1 MARFPHP
8 KEAVC
13 GECRERLA
21 QQWAPVDWHPHPW
34 TQPAGLARPACRGLS
49 RTSRARDLVD
59 VAVLSNCER
68 IGIKPMAVASS
79 AAARTAVAHGLFL
92 DVSQSIG
99 RKPWRD
105 GRVQTLTTASR
116 IFSFEDDAVVLDE
129 ELYGSYGRHVDVDAA
144 KGRGVTRVDLK
155 RFLGNTLAVQPISTI
170 LHCMVAAIGRGIPG
184 LWSMSQNEVDEE
196 VE

>member
-1 MARFPHP
+1 MASAR
-8 KEAVC
+8 
-13 GECRERLA
+13 CRERLA
-21 QQWAPVDWHPHPW
+21 QQWAPVEWHPRPW

-59 VAVLSNCER
+59 VAVFSKCER
-68 IGIKPMAVASS
+68 IGTSS

-92 DVSQSIG
+92 DISQSIG

-105 GRVQTLTTASR
+105 GRVQTLTIARR
-116 IFSFEDDAVVLDE
+116 IFSFEDDAVVSDE
-129 ELYGSYGRHVDVDAA
+129 ELYGSYGRHVNVDAA

-155 RFLGNTLAVQPISTI
+155 RFLGNTMAVQPVSTI

-184 LWSMSQNEVDEE
+184 LWSMPQNDEVDDE